1 MNIRWKISI
10 LIATLFTVLA
20 ITELFVAKHVLMPSF
35 TGLERA
41 QADVAMRRI
50 GYSVN
55 RSFEQLVQSA
65 TSWGNWSDTY
75 RFAQDHN
82 RHFIDE
88 NVTPIGLKQLDV
100 NALFIVDL
108 KGQIIAS
115 AALELDSGK
124 PLDLDSIRSR
134 MLDHT
139 FPWRE
144 ELRTGRIASGFIQT
158 ERGVLMLAASPI
170 LDGFGRGPFR
180 GMVIMGKL
188 LSAAEVAR
196 IGAQAQARLSMVPAG
211 WTGQRERIVET
222 DYVTQ
227 VVEAFS
233 DIYGRPI
240 FSLEVDLQR
249 EITRR
254 GYSAVHY
261 ASGYLIGAAVLA
273 VALLVIILNRI
284 VLGPFRRMTRHA

>member
-10 LIATLFTVLA
+10 LIAALFAVLA
-20 ITELFVAKHVLMPSF
+20 VTELYVATYVLMPSF
-35 TGLERA
+35 ADLERTE
-41 QADVAMRRI
+41 ADVAMRRI
-50 GYSVN
+50 RYSVN
-55 RSFEQLVQSA
+55 HAFEQLVQSA

-144 ELRTGRIASGFIQT
+144 
-158 ERGVLMLAASPI
+158 
-170 LDGFGRGPFR
+170 
-180 GMVIMGKL
+180 
-188 LSAAEVAR
+188 
-196 IGAQAQARLSMVPAG
+196 
-211 WTGQRERIVET
+211 
-222 DYVTQ
+222 
-227 VVEAFS
+227 
-233 DIYGRPI
+233 
-240 FSLEVDLQR
+240 
-249 EITRR
+249 
-254 GYSAVHY
+254 
-261 ASGYLIGAAVLA
+261 
-273 VALLVIILNRI
+273 
-284 VLGPFRRMTRHA
+284 